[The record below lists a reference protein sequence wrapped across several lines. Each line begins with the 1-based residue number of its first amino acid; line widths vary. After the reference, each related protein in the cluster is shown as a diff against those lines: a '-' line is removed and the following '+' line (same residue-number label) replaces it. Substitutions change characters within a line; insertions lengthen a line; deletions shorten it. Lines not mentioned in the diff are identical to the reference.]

1 MEQLI
6 DFVEKQSKLQEF
18 DFDLMYLIHYIA
30 IIVTTALS
38 FTTFHTEDQK
48 GPKNKWVSVLA
59 ILIHL
64 EHCLKLILMD
74 N

>member
-38 FTTFHTEDQK
+38 FTTFHTKDQK
-48 GPKNKWVSVLA
+48 IKNDQR
-59 ILIHL
+59 I
-64 EHCLKLILMD
+64 
-74 N
+74 NG